1 MKKVIFGILSFM
13 LALSGTSLLGSTFAS
28 AQDNESVINITSA
41 EHFVSVFS
49 LDSTYDE
56 NVRVVIDAPLN
67 FSGVDLSSINQTK
80 RAFKGTFD
88 GNGNT
93 ISNLT
98 FVSSTLYFGL
108 IPYAKDAM
116 IKNVRVSGNVEFVID
131 SQNVQ
136 EIYAG
141 ILVGYGENVVIENCE
156 LDNTIVDGE
165 TGVVSYASVNFPV
178 YSNVNFGLLAGK
190 LKGNPNATS
199 QTQPANVFN
208 CVNYYDANI
217 AVNKFASVAVGG
229 LVGRAEN
236 VYLHNCLNFG
246 KITYSKLETLTS
258 ANSNY
263 QYFGGIAGVV
273 SGSGQYI
280 RNTCF
285 GGEVKAYDDV
295 SGINALTGAIV
306 GGVSGTNMPA
316 VNVNFDYYTQRGINP
331 SGDGYLKSGTKLT
344 NQNIT
349 LNRSFLLNI
358 ENFDQTI
365 ALWDFDRVWNLVNSR
380 YHLQSFQ
387 TFEYSFT
394 TILDR
399 NQILES
405 AGFCAHGGTTGNAS
419 FVAKY
424 GDTIDILLSIKN
436 QYRGFYQFSNI
447 LLNNNQFLG
456 QYTIEEVEN
465 AGIVT
470 GYVISLEVNA
480 TTAGTYSFVIAQKTY
495 DCVVAISDE
504 AKTKGQGGVYVQN
517 PNIESTPIE
526 EFHMTFAYN
535 SATEHVVAEGYDIYT
550 PDHWELYYK
559 DADGNFQTEPVSFD
573 QSENN
578 SVAISFGSAPFNQEF
593 KLVAFFTDAEA
604 IKVGFGE
611 YDATMIKSLKI
622 NQTDFVGTPF
632 QYASTKVLTIE
643 ITTYPNYILNFEAFE
658 GAIAELYGETPSH
671 YPIRAE
677 EAFVNE
683 LGEMVYTFKLDLN
696 FAKDNIKE
704 NSLTLELETLKDTSN
719 DNGDWLWLII
729 TAPIVGVLVI
739 GLVIFFVVRN
749 KRGGRKGG
757 SGKKVKEKGYKEYYH

>member
-1 MKKVIFGILSFM
+1 MKKFIFGILSFM
-13 LALSGTSLLGSTFAS
+13 LALSGTGLLGSTFAS

-41 EHFVSVFS
+41 EQFVSVFA
-49 LDSTYDE
+49 LDSTYNE
-56 NVRVVIDAPLN
+56 NVRVVVDAPLN
-67 FSGVDLSSINQTK
+67 FSEVDLSSINETK

-98 FVSSTLYFGL
+98 FSSSTLYYGL
-108 IPYAKDAM
+108 IPYAKDAT
-116 IKNVRVSGNVEFVID
+116 IKNVRISGTVDFQID
-131 SQNVQ
+131 PQNVQ

-141 ILVGYGENVVIENCE
+141 VLVGYGENVVIENCE
-156 LDNTIVDGE
+156 IDNTIVDEESG
-165 TGVVSYASVNFPV
+165 TATYVSVNLPV
-178 YSNVNFGLLAGK
+178 YSNVNFGFLAGK

-199 QTQPANVFN
+199 QTQPANIVN
-208 CVNYYDANI
+208 CVNYYDVNV
-217 AVNKFASVAVGG
+217 AVNKFASIAIGG
-229 LVGRAEN
+229 LVGRGEN
-236 VYLHNCLNFG
+236 IYLHNCLNFG

-258 ANSNY
+258 TNPNY
-263 QYFGGIAGVV
+263 QYFGGIAGEVT
-273 SGSGQYI
+273 GSGLYI

-285 GGEVKAYDDV
+285 GGEVKSFDDV
-295 SGINALTGAIV
+295 SGINAFAGAIV
-306 GGVSGTNMPA
+306 GGVSGTTMPT
-316 VNVNFDYYTQRGINP
+316 VNVNFDYYTQTGINP
-331 SGDGYLKSGTKLT
+331 SGDGYITAGNKLT
-344 NQNIT
+344 NQNII
-349 LNRSFLLNI
+349 LNKSFLLNG

-365 ALWDFDRVWNLVNSR
+365 ALWDFEHTWNLVNSR

-405 AGFCAHGGTTGNAS
+405 AGFCAHGATAGNAS

-424 GDTIDILLSIKN
+424 GETIDILLTIKN
-436 QYRGFYQFSNI
+436 QYCGFYQFSNI

-456 QYTIEEVEN
+456 EYTIEEVEN
-465 AGIVT
+465 AGVVT
-470 GYVISLEVNA
+470 GYVISLEANA

-535 SATEHVVAEGYDIYT
+535 SATEQVVAEGYDIYT

-559 DADGNFQTEPVSFD
+559 DDAGNFKTEPVAFD
-573 QSENN
+573 QAENN
-578 SVAISFGSAPFNQEF
+578 SVSISFGSAPFNQEF
-593 KLVAFFTDAEA
+593 KLVAFFTDEEA

-611 YDATMIKSLKI
+611 YDDTMVKALKI
-622 NQTDFVGTPF
+622 NQTDFVDTPF
-632 QYASTKVLTIE
+632 QYASNKVLTIE
-643 ITTYPNYILNFEAFE
+643 ITTYPDYVLNFQAFE
-658 GAIAELYGETPSH
+658 TAIAELYGETPSH

-677 EAFVNE
+677 EAYANE

-719 DNGDWLWLII
+719 DNSNLLWLFI
-729 TAPIVGVLVI
+729 TAPIVGVLAI
-739 GLVIFFVVRN
+739 GLIIFFVVRN
-749 KRGGRKGG
+749 KRGGKKGG
-757 SGKKVKEKGYKEYYH
+757 SKKVKEKGYKEYYH